1 MSRSQLLVLLPVL
14 SVLGACAAPA
24 SPDNAAFSTESGL
37 YWQRCAIGSEWD
49 GASCTGAPESLTWAE
64 AAEACEARGPGWRL
78 PSLAEVGT
86 LLGDCS
92 GPGAAARCA
101 PCEVSGECSSVLA
114 DGTDLEWTADP
125 VGEDAL
131 LVDLGTGVVA
141 YEDVARPLS
150 ARCVTDAP

>member
-1 MSRSQLLVLLPVL
+1 MRRSHLALLPVL
-14 SVLGACAAPA
+14 AVLVACAAPA
-24 SPDNAAFSTESGL
+24 SPDDAAFSSTSGL

-49 GASCTGAPESLTWAE
+49 GDACTGAPEALTWSE
-64 AAEACEARGPGWRL
+64 AVEACEARGPGWRL
-78 PSLAEVGT
+78 PTLDEVGM

-92 GPGAAARCA
+92 APGEAARCA
-101 PCEVSGECSSVLA
+101 PCELSGECSTVLA

-150 ARCVTDAP
+150 ARCVTDVR